1 MSDLDRALQE
11 IGITKWYV
19 HERNIKLYINFLLS
33 QSILQINIFL
43 KNCDKVIYRHF
54 SAYKK
59 SIIFLQQSP
68 SQHTCNTHKYF

>member
-33 QSILQINIFL
+33 QSILQINNFL
-43 KNCDKVIYRHF
+43 EKLR
-54 SAYKK
+54 
-59 SIIFLQQSP
+59 
-68 SQHTCNTHKYF
+68 